1 MYIGTLSEHCTQ
13 LINHAPALS
22 ISIIIIRILIA
33 GICFGTNMK
42 DHVDDDRDDSY
53 ADKNNGSTS
62 TTVVHQS
69 LDVQMSNDFL
79 HGIVEDMPDD
89 FDVLLKNKPDW
100 IDSDKLERGRK
111 FAMDNFFGVSFAEI
125 LSLYMIFAFSQEGL
139 DTLIY
144 TRQSDTPY
152 QAYRRYY
159 KTSIIVKSWLET
171 DILTPGT
178 EGHENLRRVFRM
190 HRKVK
195 EDMSRLSG
203 DEAKSKCA
211 ILGQTWCPSLN
222 VLRTDFEHIPRTP
235 TPVISGTLQP
245 MRRPNT
251 TFNQCY
257 LAITHFGFFGL
268 AIAYSNWFGIHN
280 FSQQDMHDF
289 VHLWRTIGYFM
300 GIKEEYNLGRGS
312 LDEAV
317 ERSKWIIRTSMKP
330 RLRGV
335 TDKWEHMSRC
345 LIEGI
350 KMYMKSCMPF
360 DISLC
365 YLCDILGLEM
375 TNFKNSLGFRK
386 RIRIWW
392 IRVIL
397 KYFFRYDYFKNRINK
412 NVINNLN
419 RSAKEINDENIQRE
433 LKNKSFIFD
442 NSN

>member
-1 MYIGTLSEHCTQ
+1 
-13 LINHAPALS
+13 
-22 ISIIIIRILIA
+22 
-33 GICFGTNMK
+33 MK
-42 DHVDDDRDDSY
+42 DHIGDSEISY

-62 TTVVHQS
+62 ATVVHQS
-69 LDVQMSNDFL
+69 RDVQMSNDFFQ
-79 HGIVEDMPDD
+79 GIAEDMPDD
-89 FDVLLKNKPDW
+89 FDALLENKPDW
-100 IDSDKLERGRK
+100 IDPEKLERGRK

-125 LSLYMIFAFSQEGL
+125 LSLYMIFAFSPEGL

-159 KTSIIVKSWLET
+159 KTSVIVKSWLET

-178 EGHENLRRVFRM
+178 EGHENLRKVFRM

-195 EDMSRLSG
+195 EDLSRLSG
-203 DEAKSKCA
+203 DEMKSKCA
-211 ILGQTWCPSLN
+211 ISGPSWCPSLN
-222 VLRTDFEHIPRTP
+222 VLRTDFERISFLP
-235 TPVISGTLQP
+235 TPVVVVGGTVQP
-245 MRRPNT
+245 TRRPNT

-257 LAITHFGFFGL
+257 LAITQFGFFGL
-268 AIAYSNWFGIHN
+268 AIAYPDWFGIHN
-280 FSQQDMHDF
+280 FSTQDMHDF

-300 GIKEEYNLGRGS
+300 GIKDEYNFGRGS

-330 RLRGV
+330 RLQGV

-350 KMYMKSCMPF
+350 KMYMKSCTPF

-365 YLCDILGLEM
+365 YLCDLLGLEM

-386 RIRIWW
+386 RIKSWW
-392 IRVIL
+392 IRVFL
-397 KYFFRYDYFKNRINK
+397 KYFFRFDYFKNRVNK

-419 RSAKEINDENIQRE
+419 RAAKEINDENIQRE
-433 LKNKSFIFD
+433 LKNKPFTFE
-442 NSN
+442 NSS